1 MHERDTDLDSIQS
14 DGTALT
20 SPPRTHDTSRLGWH
34 LKDLDPA
41 MASPEFF
48 ILSDGD
54 SSIAGGDSVHER
66 DTDLDSIQSDGTALT
81 SPPRT
86 HDTSRLGW
94 HLKDLSSLAENIEK
108 VGCQHFQ

>member
-1 MHERDTDLDSIQS
+1 
-14 DGTALT
+14 
-20 SPPRTHDTSRLGWH
+20 
-34 LKDLDPA
+34 

-54 SSIAGGDSVHER
+54 SSIVEEDPVYGKE
-66 DTDLDSIQSDGTALT
+66 TDGDSIQSDGTALT

-94 HLKDLSSLAENIEK
+94 HLKDLSHLADNIEK
-108 VGCQHFQ
+108 VYSHVSR

>member
-1 MHERDTDLDSIQS
+1 MHVNDSKYLELS
-14 DGTALT
+14 
-20 SPPRTHDTSRLGWH
+20 SLGVTWSSSLEDFRHSIPEWH
-34 LKDLDPA
+34 GGLKVPSFLDPA

-86 HDTSRLGW
+86 HDT
-94 HLKDLSSLAENIEK
+94 
-108 VGCQHFQ
+108 